1 VKKRD
6 DRLAL
11 AAIALG
17 TGTALL
23 GLRTPLTLVTG
34 VVVGLAGVLLSVRG
48 DRPVPAPRLMVA
60 ALAMAVAGVVGFG
73 LLGLWE
79 EWIAGQ
85 RLGEGASPDY
95 VAAALRP
102 YVRAAAALRSLGL
115 FAALALLL
123 GAGVTRLSGEAILR
137 K

>member
-1 VKKRD
+1 MKKRD

-48 DRPVPAPRLMVA
+48 DRPVPIAP
-60 ALAMAVAGVVGFG
+60 G
-73 LLGLWE
+73 
-79 EWIAGQ
+79 
-85 RLGEGASPDY
+85 
-95 VAAALRP
+95 
-102 YVRAAAALRSLGL
+102 
-115 FAALALLL
+115 
-123 GAGVTRLSGEAILR
+123 
-137 K
+137 